1 MNAKISQTI
10 RVLQNENKNKRKHF
24 FPEMKSIYNAVPDTL
39 EELELE
45 EFFEYDIE
53 EIGQRHYRVTFK
65 EKENGNN
72 KVVIEVIYLYG
83 IVIRDNSALLDD
95 NAWSEWIESEI
106 VDRHV
111 VSRAMAETIHEL
123 LAITIDDDHF
133 DSDDDESIVS
143 QASTLPPS
151 PIPLA

>member
-1 MNAKISQTI
+1 
-10 RVLQNENKNKRKHF
+10 
-24 FPEMKSIYNAVPDTL
+24 MKSIYNAVPDTL

-45 EFFEYDIE
+45 EYFEYDIE
-53 EIGQRHYRVTFK
+53 EIGRRHYRVTFK

-83 IVIRDNSALLDD
+83 INLRDSGVLLDD
-95 NAWSEWIESEI
+95 DGFSEWIETEI

-111 VSRAMAETIHEL
+111 VSRMMAETIHEL
-123 LAITIDDDHF
+123 LAITIDNDHF
-133 DSDDDESIVS
+133 DSDDEEESDDDSTIS
-143 QASTLPPS
+143 QSSTPPPS